1 MKNILVYFVGTAGSG
16 KTALTG
22 AFYDWVIHNGHD
34 AIIVNLDPGVEVLPY
49 EPDIDIR
56 EWLVLAEV
64 MRQYELGPNGAQ
76 IACADMLA
84 LKIPEVKE
92 RIDKIDT
99 DYVLID
105 TPGQME
111 LFTFRKSST
120 QIIEKLGRD
129 KSFMILLFD
138 PFIALTSTGF
148 TSQILLSAT
157 TQFRFYL
164 PMLSVL
170 SKSDM
175 ITPEELEQILN
186 WSTNPHALMS
196 AIFDEE
202 VSMHTKMSSELLKA
216 LEELGI
222 YKAVVPTSA
231 ETQLGMEDIYNAIQ
245 QHFAGGE
252 DLEGR

>member
-1 MKNILVYFVGTAGSG
+1 
-16 KTALTG
+16 
-22 AFYDWVIHNGHD
+22 
-34 AIIVNLDPGVEVLPY
+34 
-49 EPDIDIR
+49 
-56 EWLVLAEV
+56 
-64 MRQYELGPNGAQ
+64 
-76 IACADMLA
+76 
-84 LKIPEVKE
+84 
-92 RIDKIDT
+92 
-99 DYVLID
+99 
-105 TPGQME
+105 
-111 LFTFRKSST
+111 
-120 QIIEKLGRD
+120 
-129 KSFMILLFD
+129 MILLFD